1 MMRGVKVKG
10 FEGLI
15 RDPQTTAILNTNK
28 EEREL
33 YLKRRNRQRENE
45 ERLNK
50 LEKDVSALNE
60 KLDLILKYVQK

>member
-1 MMRGVKVKG
+1 MRSVKVKG
-10 FEGLI
+10 FEGLV

-33 YLKRRNRQRENE
+33 YLKRRNLQRENE

-50 LEKDVSALNE
+50 LEKDVSSLNN
-60 KLDLILKYVQK
+60 KLDLILEYLKR

>member
-1 MMRGVKVKG
+1 MRGVKVKG

-15 RDPQTTAILNTNK
+15 RDTQTTAILNTNK